1 MSNLPLNKTFL
12 RQFRDNQMVYSM
24 QKPRSYQSLNYRQ
37 FCGNQDEMRLLY
49 KGLSRRLNDE
59 NLAQKLTDRIV
70 KEVIPH
76 ARRMSGFVNQFK
88 KNCLAN
94 AKHEPFT
101 LPYYSP
107 LIIELKTFASLI
119 EQFEKI
125 VPTQVMKFLNGI
137 RSEKTSGDSVQLY
150 ETEKILNLRQLT
162 RHYLDLFRE
171 VQGHFF
177 SFLRKESP
185 EEHAIMLYSRIGAN
199 MMHLLNLTENLIG
212 SAREILH
219 MLEKWEIRLKRRETQ
234 EIYN

>member
-24 QKPRSYQSLNYRQ
+24 QKPLSYQSLNYRQ

-59 NLAQKLTDRIV
+59 NITQKLTERIV

-76 ARRMSGFVNQFK
+76 ARRMSGFVNQLK
-88 KNCLAN
+88 KICLAN
-94 AKHEPFT
+94 SKHEPYT

-107 LIIELKTFASLI
+107 LIIELKTFGSLI

-125 VPTQVMKFLNGI
+125 VPKQVMKFLNGI

-162 RHYLDLFRE
+162 GHYLDLFRE
-171 VQGHFF
+171 VQEHFF

-185 EEHAIMLYSRIGAN
+185 EEHAIMVYSRIGAN

-212 SAREILH
+212 STRDILH
-219 MLEKWEIRLKRRETQ
+219 LLEKWEIRLKRRETQ